1 MNLSANESKERLH
14 LHLKTRNFFTGVI
27 DKYRCHTGFCRLLR
41 FFSGTASSFICEISS
56 LVTAANREAIL
67 LITYASL
74 NSTG

>member
-1 MNLSANESKERLH
+1 MKVKKDFICIWKQETFSPVSSINTDAIPDFVAFFRL
-14 LHLKTRNFFTGVI
+14 R
-27 DKYRCHTGFCRLLR
+27 
-41 FFSGTASSFICEISS
+41 SGTASSFICEISS